1 MGNTTPLKRSPIFIF
16 GPPFVLA
23 SLGIALILQGGL
35 FQAQSFE
42 LIEEQTVEFQ
52 TAGLT
57 PPTPLTSDYLYPR
70 FTIDHAFQELVVVN
84 KQRELDPID
93 YAPPTL
99 VTVPSSAALDNSREL
114 VLAPLAAAALVDLAD
129 EMFDQGVGQ
138 LFVNSAYRT
147 YEYQVE
153 LFESKTRQYGLAG
166 ALVRSAKAGH
176 SEHQTGLAVDVSVP
190 AQGCA
195 IMTCFGDTQAGKWI
209 ADNAWRFGY
218 IVRYEETTQ
227 ATTGY
232 SYEPWHL
239 RYVGIEIA
247 REYSKNG
254 IHTLEDYWSLP
265 PAEFYLEEITA
276 STMD

>member
-1 MGNTTPLKRSPIFIF
+1 MKRSPIFIF

-52 TAGLT
+52 TAGLI
-57 PPTPLTSDYLYPR
+57 PPTPFTSDYLYPR

-138 LFVNSAYRT
+138 LFMNSAYRT
-147 YEYQVE
+147 YEYQAE
-153 LFESKTRQYGLAG
+153 LFESKTTQYG
-166 ALVRSAKAGH
+166 
-176 SEHQTGLAVDVSVP
+176 
-190 AQGCA
+190 
-195 IMTCFGDTQAGKWI
+195 
-209 ADNAWRFGY
+209 
-218 IVRYEETTQ
+218 
-227 ATTGY
+227 
-232 SYEPWHL
+232 
-239 RYVGIEIA
+239 
-247 REYSKNG
+247 
-254 IHTLEDYWSLP
+254 
-265 PAEFYLEEITA
+265 
-276 STMD
+276 